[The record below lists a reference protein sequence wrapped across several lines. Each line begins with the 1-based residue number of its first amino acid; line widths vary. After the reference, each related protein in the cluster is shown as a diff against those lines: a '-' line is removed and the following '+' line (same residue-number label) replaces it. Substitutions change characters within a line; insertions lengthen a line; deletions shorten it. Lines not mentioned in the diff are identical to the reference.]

1 MRRLW
6 QGLRNA
12 VRRVLDIPIGLQR
25 TDDPLKT
32 LYHQQMPPRLGWNWF
47 ALILGP
53 FWYLAMG
60 MWVYGFL
67 LLSIAFLSGGLLL
80 PFVWLYAGLKANEDL
95 LDFRIA
101 RRSFY

>member
-12 VRRVLDIPIGLQR
+12 VRRVLDIPIGVQR
-25 TDDPLKT
+25 ADDPLTT
-32 LYHQQMPPRLGWNWF
+32 LYHEQMPPRLGWNWL

-67 LLSIAFLSGGLLL
+67 LLAIVFLSGGLLL